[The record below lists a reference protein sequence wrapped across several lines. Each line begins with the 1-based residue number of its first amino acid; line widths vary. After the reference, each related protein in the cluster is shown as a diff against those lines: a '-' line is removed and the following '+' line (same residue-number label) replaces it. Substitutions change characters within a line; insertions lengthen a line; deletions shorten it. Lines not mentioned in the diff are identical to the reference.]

1 MFALTGIA
9 PAPRGI
15 PQIEVTFDID
25 ANGIVNV
32 SAKDLGTGAQ
42 QQITISNTSNMSKD
56 DIDKAV
62 KEAEQYAAEDKKRRE
77 EVDTKNEAEQVAY
90 QAEKLITDNGDKLAE
105 DDKNTLN
112 TKIAAVKDAIGKND
126 TDLIK
131 AAKDDLMKSL
141 QDIGAKMY
149 QQAAPQQGAAQ
160 PGPDMGQAPNQG
172 GNDGNVYDADYK
184 DVD

>member
-1 MFALTGIA
+1 
-9 PAPRGI
+9 
-15 PQIEVTFDID
+15 
-25 ANGIVNV
+25 
-32 SAKDLGTGAQ
+32 GTGAQ

-77 EVDTKNEAEQVAY
+77 EVDAKNEAEQVAY
-90 QAEKLITDNGDKLAE
+90 QAEKLISDNGDKIAD

-112 TKIAAVKDAIGKND
+112 TKIAAVKEAISKND
-126 TDLIK
+126 ADMIK
-131 AAKDDLMKSL
+131 ASKDDLMKSL

-149 QQAAPQQGAAQ
+149 QQNAAAQQAAGAQPGADPTQGAA
-160 PGPDMGQAPNQG
+160 PNNG
-172 GNDGNVYDADYK
+172 GSDGNVYDADYK